1 MRERRTKPRA
11 EVMLSRT
18 EDMELVRQIMIHP
31 SIYPWIV
38 DDGGEPA
45 ANFAPPVHPA
55 VHYVEVR
62 AMDVDD
68 VWYTVGVY
76 MLVPQS
82 SRCFEI
88 HTCILPSGYGRPAA
102 EASQLILRYLF
113 DGARP
118 LADKLISRVPADN
131 PRALAYSLR
140 AGLKPEGVNRA
151 SFLRNGKLLDQTWV
165 GITRTEWK
173 EAQCLPQSL

>member
-1 MRERRTKPRA
+1 MRKAKTMERA
-11 EVMLSRT
+11 DVVLSRT
-18 EDMELVRQIMIHP
+18 EDMELVRQVMVHP
-31 SIYPWIV
+31 SVYPWIV
-38 DDGGEPA
+38 DDGGEPPE
-45 ANFAPPVHPA
+45 NFLPPVHPA

-62 AMDVDD
+62 AMEVDGELH
-68 VWYTVGVY
+68 TIGVY

-102 EASQLILRYLF
+102 EASRLILRYLF
-113 DGARP
+113 DGEKP

-140 AGLKPEGVNRA
+140 AGLKVEGVNRG
-151 SFLRNGKLLDQTWV
+151 SFLRAGKLLDQTWV